1 MTITLPPRNAKGE
14 LIDVSYCSACMICK
28 ANGWCYQNQDY
39 DELVM
44 SLEKADRIEIRD
56 SGDGVTLHR
65 LLHPEETWFPKR
77 RIRFLTDCYSRV
89 TGTVAVSDP
98 ALLDEVK
105 RLFIHANVM
114 LDCETKGEAKNA

>member
-1 MTITLPPRNAKGE
+1 MTITLPPRNAEGE

-56 SGDGVTLHR
+56 SGDGVTLD
-65 LLHPEETWFPKR
+65 LPNG
-77 RIRFLTDCYSRV
+77 V
-89 TGTVAVSDP
+89 TGGVTGVYTWGDKRLSFRGGVLVGVSD
-98 ALLDEVK
+98 D
-105 RLFIHANVM
+105 
-114 LDCETKGEAKNA
+114 

>member
-1 MTITLPPRNAKGE
+1 MTITLPPRNAEGE

-28 ANGWCYQNQDY
+28 ANGYCYQNQDY

-44 SLEKADRIEIRD
+44 GLADADRIEILSD
-56 SGDGVTLHR
+56 DDGVTLHR

-77 RIRFLTDCYSRV
+77 RIRFLTDCYARV
-89 TGTVAVSDP
+89 KGTVAVSDP

-105 RLFIHANVM
+105 HLFVHANVI
-114 LDCETKGEAKNA
+114 LNCEKGELSHA